1 MEFAIVLLVKH
12 RQDWKNQ
19 ADNSGLDEFKIK
31 DTIEN
36 DQDAVVGKVAGKVR
50 TTQGSKITLNAADDE
65 FGRQTSCCC
74 LTICNEFHTL
84 PLTTKIDF
92 SSFLLY
98 NICYFLVN
106 LIYWLYY
113 TFN

>member
-36 DQDAVVGKVAGKVR
+36 DQDAVVGKVAGKVC
-50 TTQGSKITLNAADDE
+50 TTQVSKITLNATDHQSE
-65 FGRQTSCCC
+65 RQTSHHC
-74 LTICNEFHTL
+74 LAVCDVFDTL
-84 PLTTKIDF
+84 PLTTRIDF
-92 SSFLLY
+92 SSFALF

-106 LIYWLYY
+106 LIYWPYY
-113 TFN
+113 TSS